1 MRLEIA
7 YGSRYLP
14 LEVADDNLIG
24 IIRPPVSAAVADG
37 EQLVL
42 AALENPV
49 GTVPLGEIIR
59 RKAARNAVV
68 VVNDLTRPTPNQQML
83 PPLLAQIEQA
93 GIKAEDIT
101 LIIATGI
108 HRPHTEEENR
118 SIFGAEIADRYKIVN
133 HDCDRNLVSLGTL
146 SNGLELEINRT
157 AADADLL
164 VTIGVV
170 GLHYFAGYSGG
181 RKSIL
186 PGIAS
191 RQAIEANHKMMSDRR
206 ACLGNYQDNPVSDL
220 MLEAARRAQVDF
232 ILNVVT
238 QSKYDIAYC
247 AAGEVGS
254 AWLEAVRFCERM
266 NTVEIGSRADIV
278 IASCGG
284 YPKDINMYQA
294 QKALDSAL
302 LAVKPGGSIILAAE
316 CREGLGEDTFQ
327 AWIEQSDCPQDI
339 VDRFNHQFELGGH
352 KAYAICRVLDHAQI
366 MLLSDL
372 PADLVGKMYMQ
383 PVQSLEE
390 ALSLAMERQGQ
401 GAGILVLPEATKIAV
416 TVHERKL

>member
-14 LEVADDNLIG
+14 LEVADDNLLG
-24 IIRPPVSAAVADG
+24 IIRPPIFKAVVDG
-37 EQLVL
+37 SELVL
-42 AALENPV
+42 AALKHPI
-49 GTVPLGEIIR
+49 GTPSLGEIVHC
-59 RKAARNAVV
+59 KAARNAVV
-68 VVNDLTRPTPNQQML
+68 VVNDITRPTPNQQIL
-83 PPLLAQIEQA
+83 PPLLAEIEQA

-118 SIFGAEIADRYKIVN
+118 SIFGAAIADRYKIVN
-133 HDCDRNLVSLGTL
+133 HDCDRNLISLGRL
-146 SNGLELEINRT
+146 SNGLDLEINRT
-157 AADADLL
+157 AAEADLL

-170 GLHYFAGYSGG
+170 GLHYFAGFSGG

-191 RQAIEANHKMMSDRR
+191 RSAIEANHKMMSDRR
-206 ACLGNYQDNPVSDL
+206 ACLGNYRDNPVSDL
-220 MLEAARRAQVDF
+220 MLEAARLAQVDF

-238 QSKYDIAYC
+238 QSKNDIAYC

-254 AWLEAVRFCERM
+254 AWLEAVRFCEEM
-266 NTVEIGSRADIV
+266 NTVEIASRADIV

-294 QKALDSAL
+294 QKALDAAL

-316 CREGLGEDTFQ
+316 CREGLGEATFQ
-327 AWIEQSDCPQDI
+327 EWIEQSDCPQDI
-339 VDRFNHQFELGGH
+339 VNRFNDHFELGGH

-366 MLLSDL
+366 LLLSDL
-372 PADLVGKMYMQ
+372 ASDLVGKMYIQ
-383 PVQSLEE
+383 PVKSLEE
-390 ALSLAMERQGQ
+390 ALTLAMERQGQ

-416 TVHERKL
+416 TVHEP

>member
-7 YGSRYLP
+7 YGSSCLP

-24 IIRPPVSAAVADG
+24 IIRPPVTGSVSDGAQLVAD
-37 EQLVL
+37 
-42 AALENPV
+42 ALKNPV
-49 GTVPLGEIIR
+49 GTSPLGEIIR

-68 VVNDLTRPTPNQQML
+68 VVNDLTRPTPNQQIL
-83 PPLLAQIEQA
+83 PPLLAEIELA

-108 HRPHTEEENR
+108 HRHHTEEENR
-118 SIFGAEIADRYKIVN
+118 RVFGEEIAARYKIVN
-133 HDCDRNLVSLGTL
+133 HDCDRNLVSLGKL

-157 AADADLL
+157 AAQADLL

-181 RKSIL
+181 RKSVL

-220 MLEAARRAQVDF
+220 MLEAARRAGVDF

-238 QSKYDIAYC
+238 QAKYDIACC
-247 AAGEVGS
+247 AAGDVEL
-254 AWLEAVRFCERM
+254 AWLEAVRFCEKI
-266 NTVEIGSRADIV
+266 NTVEIASRADIV

-339 VDRFNHQFELGGH
+339 VDRFNHRFELGGH

-366 MLLSDL
+366 FLLSEL
-372 PADLVGKMYMQ
+372 SPGLVGKMYMQ
-383 PVQSLEE
+383 PVKSLEE
-390 ALSLAMERQGQ
+390 ALSMAMDRQGQ
-401 GAGILVLPEATKIAV
+401 GADILVLPEATKIAV
-416 TVHERKL
+416 TVHRA

>member
-7 YGSRYLP
+7 YGSSYLP

-24 IIRPPVSAAVADG
+24 IITPPVSDAVFDG
-37 EQLVL
+37 AQLV
-42 AALENPV
+42 AGALKNPV
-49 GTVPLGEIIR
+49 GTLPLGEIIR
-59 RKAARNAVV
+59 RKSARNAVV
-68 VVNDLTRPTPNQQML
+68 VVNDMTRPTPNQEIL
-83 PPLLAQIEQA
+83 PPLLAEIEQA

-108 HRPHTEEENR
+108 HRHHTEEENR
-118 SIFGAEIADRYKIVN
+118 SVFGAEIADRYRIVN
-133 HDCDRNLVSLGTL
+133 HDCDRNLISLGRL

-157 AADADLL
+157 AAQADLL

-220 MLEAARRAQVDF
+220 MLEAARRAEVDF

-238 QSKYDIAYC
+238 QSKHDIAYC
-247 AAGEVGS
+247 AAGEVAA
-254 AWLEAVRFCERM
+254 AWLEAVRFCEKI
-266 NTVEIGSRADIV
+266 NTVEIASRADIV
-278 IASCGG
+278 LASCGG

-302 LAVKPGGSIILAAE
+302 LAVKPGGSIILIAE

-339 VDRFNHQFELGGH
+339 VDRFNHRFELGGH

-366 MLLSDL
+366 LLLSDL
-372 PADLVGKMYMQ
+372 TPEQVRKMYMQ
-383 PVQSLEE
+383 PVKNLEE
-390 ALSLAMERQGQ
+390 ALTLAMERQGQ
-401 GAGILVLPEATKIAV
+401 GATILVLPEATKIAL
-416 TVHERKL
+416 TVKEA